1 TVTVSGQP
9 ANCTVSNN
17 NQSVTVQAGQT
28 ANVSFTVSC
37 AATATT
43 GTLMVSNS
51 TTGSDIPTSPY
62 SVTVSGSPGTASQP
76 MAPNGST
83 TFPTRRS
90 ADHTVTVS
98 GQPANCTVSN
108 NNQSVTVQA
117 GQTANVSFTVSCAAT
132 TTTGNLTVSNSTTG
146 SDIPTT
152 PYTVTVSPAPAAARQ
167 PASPNGTAA
176 CPEGPPATY
185 TVTLSGQPANCTVS
199 NNNQSVTVQAGQTAN
214 VSFTVSCTATATT
227 GDLTVK
233 TSSTGQNIP
242 ETYTL
247 NFSGPAGSGSLAIAS
262 NTSMT
267 FSAIPSGDYTLELDV
282 GSTCTVA
289 APNPRTA

>member
-1 TVTVSGQP
+1 
-9 ANCTVSNN
+9 
-17 NQSVTVQAGQT
+17 
-28 ANVSFTVSC
+28 
-37 AATATT
+37 
-43 GTLMVSNS
+43 MVSNS

-62 SVTVSGSPGTASQP
+62 TVTVSGAPGTASQP

-83 TFPTRRS
+83 TFP
-90 ADHTVTVS
+90 
-98 GQPANCTVSN
+98 
-108 NNQSVTVQA
+108 
-117 GQTANVSFTVSCAAT
+117 NV
-132 TTTGNLTVSNSTTG
+132 
-146 SDIPTT
+146 
-152 PYTVTVSPAPAAARQ
+152 
-167 PASPNGTAA
+167 
-176 CPEGPPATY
+176 PPATY

-267 FSAIPSGDYTLELDV
+267 FSAIPSGDYMLELDV
-282 GSTCTVA
+282 GATCTVA
-289 APNPRTA
+289 APNPRTVTVPP